1 VEMEA
6 EPAQQSEPQQ
16 QPDAASEFAT
26 EEWEVEPDLDMG
38 MEADLNNKPTV
49 STDRSTDEHLGPD
62 ELDLEVDLSDI
73 SSHDRDDQRPPHA

>member
-1 VEMEA
+1 
-6 EPAQQSEPQQ
+6 
-16 QPDAASEFAT
+16 
-26 EEWEVEPDLDMG
+26 MG